1 MRLIRFQGRYQ
12 VCSIRAFGPHRAWTF
27 GSYNEVFCRVGEEDA
42 AIEIEPAMAT
52 NFFNDPFAF
61 AVDRQSQWQE
71 KPEKIGGMINS
82 SAANAAFEAMQHHE
96 PKTTIVRL
104 RHGSRIIRAEPGL
117 GDFVEWLSRKDVGN

>member
-1 MRLIRFQGRYQ
+1 MRLVQFEGRYQ
-12 VCSIRAFGPHRAWTF
+12 VCKQSRIGPHAVWVF
-27 GSYNEVFCRVGEEDA
+27 GSYNEVFCRVGEEEE
-42 AIEIEPAMAT
+42 AIEIGQKMAT

-82 SAANAAFEAMQHHE
+82 SAANAAFETMVHHE

-104 RHGSRIIRAEPGL
+104 RHGSRIIRAEYGL
-117 GDFVEWLSRKDVGN
+117 GDFMQWLAQREA